1 MESNHRK
8 DIVLTVLQ
16 SLVCKMVKLSINTC
30 SESFNRKM
38 LAGKSL
44 EEVVQHM
51 VFDAKSAL
59 VFINSVGACDFGVYP
74 CLNKAIFEAGRKF
87 FYEMYKAEILGN
99 ERASRYMHSC
109 VIEKTC

>member
-44 EEVVQHM
+44 EEVIAM
-51 VFDAKSAL
+51 LKEE
-59 VFINSVGACDFGVYP
+59 N
-74 CLNKAIFEAGRKF
+74 
-87 FYEMYKAEILGN
+87 
-99 ERASRYMHSC
+99 
-109 VIEKTC
+109 

>member
-1 MESNHRK
+1 MNFLE
-8 DIVLTVLQ
+8 ILAQL
-16 SLVCKMVKLSINTC
+16 SLI
-30 SESFNRKM
+30 E
-38 LAGKSL
+38 KSP
-44 EEVVQHM
+44 
-51 VFDAKSAL
+51 KSAL